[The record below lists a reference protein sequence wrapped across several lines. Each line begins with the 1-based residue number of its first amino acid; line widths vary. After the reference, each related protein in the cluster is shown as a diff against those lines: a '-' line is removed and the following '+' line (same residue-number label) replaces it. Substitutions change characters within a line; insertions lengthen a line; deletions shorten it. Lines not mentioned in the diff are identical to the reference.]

1 MLTANGLKST
11 HDVQVV
17 SQPDEFSEAAAL
29 CQRMR
34 NENVVKIVGKVRQ
47 RQDPNPDLPSGNLE
61 LAVEDVQILNTV
73 SQKMPFLP
81 GDDVQLSEETR
92 LRNRILDL
100 RYLTNITRLPSTICS
115 TRSKSAAKSLVI
127 LAS

>member
-1 MLTANGLKST
+1 MLTANGLKIT

-17 SQPDEFSEAAAL
+17 SQPDEFSEAAGL

-47 RQDPNPDLPSGNLE
+47 RQDPNPDLPSGTLE

-100 RYLTNITRLPSTICS
+100 RYLTNITYIPSTTCS
-115 TRSKSAAKSLVI
+115 TDLRAQQKAWS
-127 LAS
+127 